1 MLLACLQI
9 RYKADVN
16 KQAVF
21 KSYLNAYLT
30 DSLQERLTFNITYRS
45 ADFSNNYIGITIL
58 AYCIY
63 ERFDLMG
70 YMWDNLN
77 SLSKLNS
84 PAFLIQYV

>member
-30 DSLQERLTFNITYRS
+30 DSLKKGLAFDISDCAADLCDDNIS
-45 ADFSNNYIGITIL
+45 VAVL
-58 AYCIY
+58 AYRID
-63 ERFDLMG
+63 E
-70 YMWDNLN
+70 
-77 SLSKLNS
+77 
-84 PAFLIQYV
+84 